1 MIHIKIHLK
10 FKINMRFLIHSS
22 LFEDVKNPST
32 FQKLHPPPYHQKL
45 IIFIVPL
52 IVFLEVIL
60 FQGATKHDF
69 LPLDACQNSSVSVY
83 TDGGD
88 W

>member
-22 LFEDVKNPST
+22 LFEDVKNPGT
-32 FQKLHPPPYHQKL
+32 FQKLHPHLNHQKL

-60 FQGATKHDF
+60 FQGAAKHNF
-69 LPLDACQNSSVSVY
+69 LPLDACQNSSVSIY
-83 TDGGD
+83 MDGRD
-88 W
+88 R